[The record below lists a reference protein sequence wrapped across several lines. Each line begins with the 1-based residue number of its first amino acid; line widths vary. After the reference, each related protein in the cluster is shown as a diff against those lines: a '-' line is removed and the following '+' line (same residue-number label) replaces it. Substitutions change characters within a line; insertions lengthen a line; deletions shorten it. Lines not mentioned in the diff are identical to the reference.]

1 MKVPLLLRNLPRIQK
16 LSSRITNCGF
26 NKVKIARKFASWWAA
41 MYHRR
46 NVFAYQER
54 QRIKE
59 FRNKQVHVRKIQGYD
74 SASSFAKFYGN
85 NFDRT

>member
-1 MKVPLLLRNLPRIQK
+1 MVDRNVD
-16 LSSRITNCGF
+16 TYHDDT
-26 NKVKIARKFASWWAA
+26 
-41 MYHRR
+41 YHRR

-59 FRNKQVHVRKIQGYD
+59 FRNKQVYVRKIQGYD

>member
-1 MKVPLLLRNLPRIQK
+1 MGRNVD
-16 LSSRITNCGF
+16 TYHDDT
-26 NKVKIARKFASWWAA
+26 
-41 MYHRR
+41 YHRR
-46 NVFAYQER
+46 NDFVNEEM

-59 FRNKQVHVRKIQGYD
+59 FGNKLVHVRKIQGYE